1 LSQTSEFASES
12 LQHSPCGILALDDNR
27 QISWVN
33 PALEQLLGLPGTELI
48 GKSQETLAHPTYTGL
63 FGDPGLMQLIGDSPR
78 DERWLQCSQVQTND
92 TQAPG
97 KTLKFFQDVTELMQL
112 RQENERLRQQV
123 EELTITD
130 SLTGLANRRALTNSL
145 NAQVTRSRRY
155 QNPLSLVALEL
166 VDDSRPAAEIE
177 PETILTAS
185 RFLRDRLRWVDV
197 IGRWDHNQFFIIL
210 PETEEAHGL
219 ELLNN
224 IVSEFP
230 ASNPDMATSLHL
242 QFGLAEWQ
250 KGCDSRKLMQLAA
263 DAMQQIELT
272 E

>member
-1 LSQTSEFASES
+1 
-12 LQHSPCGILALDDNR
+12 
-27 QISWVN
+27 
-33 PALEQLLGLPGTELI
+33 
-48 GKSQETLAHPTYTGL
+48 
-63 FGDPGLMQLIGDSPR
+63 
-78 DERWLQCSQVQTND
+78 LQCSQVQTND